1 MADVTSLAKTR
12 PLTVGQLVDV
22 PKRSDA
28 RGDLFFAQT
37 PDHMPFVVKRV
48 FYIRHVPEG
57 VSRGSH
63 AHKEAE
69 QFLITLQGS
78 AEIRLD
84 DGREVCQLTLREP
97 DQALYVPAK
106 TWLDLTAMS
115 PDCILLVL
123 ASTVFDEADYLRNY
137 EEFTA
142 YVTQD

>member
-1 MADVTSLAKTR
+1 MPAATSLAGTR
-12 PLTVGQLVDV
+12 TLTVGQLVDV

-37 PDHMPFVVKRV
+37 PDHIPFEVKRV
-48 FYIRHVPEG
+48 FYVMHVPEG
-57 VSRGSH
+57 TGRGSH

-84 DGREVCQLTLREP
+84 DGSETSELMLTRP

-123 ASTVFDEADYLRNY
+123 TSTVFDEADYLRNY
-137 EEFTA
+137 EEFKS
-142 YVTQD
+142 YVNQD